1 METET
6 KKKWSD
12 GFDSHTTLVISVERV
27 PMSMKRREYLRL
39 TGGLVGASA
48 TAGCVSTLGGGA
60 TSAEGTYLSPPEET
74 GLNVDHPTYG
84 DPVPEAEM
92 LDVFTDEQVSSNQDT
107 EFLMT
112 FFFTF
117 CPTECVWLISSMTH
131 AEARILEKGLDRPR
145 VLAATFDPARDTPE
159 RMRDYAERMGID
171 ADAGNWSFL
180 RPEDEETAEEVITG
194 DFGVNFRKATEETES
209 GVYDFLHTTLILLV
223 NEDGYVERTY
233 RNDDPDPDEIAS
245 DWETLVEAQKT
256 EEA

>member
-1 METET
+1 
-6 KKKWSD
+6 
-12 GFDSHTTLVISVERV
+12 
-27 PMSMKRREYLRL
+27 MKRREYLRT
-39 TGGLVGASA
+39 TGGLLGASA
-48 TAGCVSTLGGGA
+48 VSGCVSTLGGGGA
-60 TSAEGTYLSPPEET
+60 TGAEEAYLPPPEET

-84 DPVPEAEM
+84 DPIPEAEM
-92 LDVFTDEQVSSNQDT
+92 LDVFTGEQVSTDQDT

-117 CPTECVWLISSMTH
+117 CPTECIWLISSMTH
-131 AEARILEKGLDRPR
+131 AEARVLEKGLDRPR

-180 RPEDEETAEEVITG
+180 RPEDEEAAEEVITG
-194 DFGVNFRKATEETES
+194 EFGVNFRKATEETEA

-233 RNDDPDPDEIAS
+233 RNDDPDPDVIAK
-245 DWETLVEAQKT
+245 DWEALVEAQDT